1 MENNNNYTHL
11 INFYADNEQEA
22 EEIVGELKK
31 KYDVELAGLNKTQRG
46 NFKARISVN
55 KDSVCDV
62 CCELTEHKK
71 NVFVFEWV
79 ALKERFAVSD
89 TARSKYYKA
98 ARYLIETK
106 LDDGKTAEEIVAE
119 IKNGE
124 FYKSPVIEECY
135 KELLGAKV
143 SPEAV
148 ESITIKSHRVT
159 REYLDNIRYKT
170 TEEMKAEKNADEAA
184 RTLDDVNKLM
194 EALAASEH
202 TTIG

>member
-1 MENNNNYTHL
+1 MENVNNNYSHL

-22 EEIVGELKK
+22 EEIVSGLKE
-31 KYDVELAGLNKTQRG
+31 KYDIELAGLNKTQRG
-46 NFKARISVN
+46 NFKARVSVN
-55 KDSVCDV
+55 KENVCDV

-71 NVFVFEWV
+71 NVFVFEWA

-89 TARSKYYKA
+89 TARNKYYKA

-119 IKNGE
+119 IKSGD

-135 KELLGAKV
+135 KELLKAKV

-148 ESITIKSHRVT
+148 ESITIKSHRAT

-170 TEEMKAEKNADEAA
+170 NEEYEAEKNADEAA
-184 RTLDDVNKLM
+184 KTLNDVNKLM
-194 EALAASEH
+194 ETLAAN
-202 TTIG
+202 T